1 MLVLASANPILRGRV
16 SNHAVRRS
24 LSEIEHVNGGI
35 RTVINWTFNPIVNA
49 TDGNPHFGHRARR
62 RNPMKVLITAPE
74 NENHTAPLKWA
85 LEQAGYAVACWA
97 GLGWTEAS
105 HASISLLTD
114 TQVKL
119 GHHLV
124 EPGDVIWIRRPL
136 EPKPNPHTAPED
148 AKFAAN
154 EYRWFYDSLMYLL
167 EALPVRVFNKY
178 TASRFIN
185 NKSVQLVLAR
195 ACGMNVPMTLMTN
208 SPQAVREYFRD
219 NPQRMICKAFST
231 HIWQKEQGGP
241 TSVTE
246 TFELRADMLPTD
258 EVLTYAPAIY
268 QELIVKKCDVRMVL
282 LGAAVY
288 SYSLHNPK
296 DVLGW
301 RQEATQGLLKVEPIM
316 TPPEIEESVLAFAAK
331 CGIACGSF
339 DFAIDNQDRWWFMEV
354 NEGGQ
359 FLWLDASNPGLHVQE
374 KFLAFMTAPVGSSRQ
389 MLEARQSE
397 FPSWSD
403 YLASPAKDQQLPEE
417 ADPDAD
423 FVSME
428 A

>member
-1 MLVLASANPILRGRV
+1 
-16 SNHAVRRS
+16 
-24 LSEIEHVNGGI
+24 
-35 RTVINWTFNPIVNA
+35 
-49 TDGNPHFGHRARR
+49 
-62 RNPMKVLITAPE
+62 MKILITAPE

-85 LEQAGYAVACWA
+85 LEQAGYSVACWA
-97 GLGWTEAS
+97 GLGWTEAKQ
-105 HASISLLTD
+105 ASIWPLPDTQIKETQIKD

-119 GHHLV
+119 GRHLV
-124 EPGDVIWIRRPL
+124 EPGDVIWIRRPA
-136 EPKPNPHTAPED
+136 EPKPNPRTSPED

-167 EALPVRVFNKY
+167 ETLPVRVVNKY

-185 NKSVQLVLAR
+185 NKSVQLLLAR
-195 ACGMNVPMTLMTN
+195 ACGMKVPRTLMSN
-208 SPQAVREYFRD
+208 SPQAVREYFRG
-219 NPQRMICKAFST
+219 NAQRTICKAFST

-241 TSVTE
+241 PAVNE

-268 QELIVKKCDVRMVL
+268 QELVAKKFDVRMVL

-288 SYSLHNPK
+288 SYSLQNPK
-296 DVLGW
+296 GSLDW
-301 RQEATQGLLKVEPIM
+301 RQDATQGLLKAGPII
-316 TPPEIEESVLAFAAK
+316 TPPEVEKSVLAFAAK
-331 CGIACGSF
+331 SGIACGSF
-339 DFAIDNQDRWWFMEV
+339 DFAIDNQDRWWFLEV

-359 FLWLDASNPGLHVQE
+359 FLWLDACNAGLHVQE
-374 KFLAFMTAPVGSSRQ
+374 KFLAFMTAPAGSSRQ

-417 ADPDAD
+417 ADPDAS

>member
-1 MLVLASANPILRGRV
+1 
-16 SNHAVRRS
+16 
-24 LSEIEHVNGGI
+24 
-35 RTVINWTFNPIVNA
+35 
-49 TDGNPHFGHRARR
+49 
-62 RNPMKVLITAPE
+62 MKILITAPE

-85 LEQAGYAVACWA
+85 LEQAGYSVACWA
-97 GLGWTEAS
+97 GLGWTEAKQ
-105 HASISLLTD
+105 ASISLFED
-114 TQVKL
+114 TQLKL
-119 GHHLV
+119 GRHLV

-136 EPKPNPHTAPED
+136 EPKPNPQTSPED

-167 EALPVRVFNKY
+167 ETLPVRVFNKY

-185 NKSVQLVLAR
+185 NKSVQLLLAR
-195 ACGMNVPMTLMTN
+195 ACGMNVPRTLMAN

-241 TSVTE
+241 VAVNE
-246 TFELRADMLPTD
+246 TFELKADMLPTD

-268 QELIVKKCDVRMVL
+268 QELVVKKFDVRMVL

-296 DVLGW
+296 GALDW
-301 RQEATQGLLKVEPIM
+301 RQDATRGLLKAEPII
-316 TPPEIEESVLAFAAK
+316 TPPEVGKSVLAFAAK
-331 CGIACGSF
+331 SGIACGSF
-339 DFAIDNQDRWWFMEV
+339 DFAIDNQNRWWFLEV

-359 FLWLDASNPGLHVQE
+359 FLWLDACNAGLHVQE
-374 KFLAFMTAPVGSSRQ
+374 KFLAFVTAPAGSSRQ
-389 MLEARQSE
+389 VLEARQSE

-417 ADPDAD
+417 ADPDAS

>member
-1 MLVLASANPILRGRV
+1 LKI
-16 SNHAVRRS
+16 
-24 LSEIEHVNGGI
+24 
-35 RTVINWTFNPIVNA
+35 
-49 TDGNPHFGHRARR
+49 
-62 RNPMKVLITAPE
+62 LITAPE

-85 LEQAGYAVACWA
+85 LEQAGYSVACWA
-97 GLGWTEAS
+97 GLGWTEAKQ
-105 HASISLLTD
+105 ASISLLPDAQFKD
-114 TQVKL
+114 TQLKL
-119 GHHLV
+119 GRNLV

-136 EPKPNPHTAPED
+136 GPKPNPQTSPAD

-154 EYRWFYDSLMYLL
+154 EYRCFYDSVMYLL
-167 EALPVRVFNKY
+167 ETLPVRVINTY

-195 ACGMNVPMTLMTN
+195 ACGMNVPRTLMSN

-219 NPQRMICKAFST
+219 NPQRIICKTFST
-231 HIWQKEQGGP
+231 HIWEKEQGGP
-241 TSVTE
+241 IVVTE
-246 TFELRADMLPTD
+246 TFELSADKLPID

-268 QELIVKKCDVRMVL
+268 QELVVKKFDVRMVL

-296 DVLGW
+296 GAVDW
-301 RQEATQGLLKVEPIM
+301 RGDATEGLVRVEPII
-316 TPPEIEESVLAFAAK
+316 TPPEVEKSVLAFAEK
-331 CGIACGSF
+331 SGIACGSF
-339 DFAIDNQDRWWFMEV
+339 DFAIDNQDRWWFLEV

-359 FLWLDASNPGLHVQE
+359 FLWLDAANAGLHVQE
-374 KFLAFMTAPVGSSRQ
+374 KFLAFLTAPAGSSRQ

-417 ADPDAD
+417 ADDS

-428 A
+428 G

>member
-1 MLVLASANPILRGRV
+1 
-16 SNHAVRRS
+16 
-24 LSEIEHVNGGI
+24 
-35 RTVINWTFNPIVNA
+35 
-49 TDGNPHFGHRARR
+49 
-62 RNPMKVLITAPE
+62 MKILITAPE

-85 LEQAGYAVACWA
+85 LEQAGYSVACWA
-97 GLGWTEAS
+97 GLGWTDARQAS
-105 HASISLLTD
+105 LSFLAD
-114 TQVKL
+114 TEVKL
-119 GHHLV
+119 GRHLV

-136 EPKPNPHTAPED
+136 EPKPNPRTSPED

-154 EYRWFYDSLMYLL
+154 EYRCFYDSLVYLL
-167 EALPVRVFNKY
+167 ETLPVRVVNKY

-185 NKSVQLVLAR
+185 NKSVQVVLAR
-195 ACGMNVPMTLMTN
+195 ACGMNVPRTLMAN
-208 SPQAVREYFRD
+208 SPQAVREFFRG
-219 NPQRMICKAFST
+219 NPQRMICKSFST

-241 TSVTE
+241 TAVTE
-246 TFELRADMLPTD
+246 TFELRADRLPSD

-268 QELIVKKCDVRMVL
+268 QELIVKKCDVRMLL

-301 RQEATQGLLKVEPIM
+301 RQEATQGLLKVEPII
-316 TPPEIEESVLAFAAK
+316 TPPEVEKSVLAFAAK
-331 CGIACGSF
+331 SGIACGSF
-339 DFAIDNQDRWWFMEV
+339 DFAIDNQDRWWFLEV

-359 FLWLDASNPGLHVQE
+359 FLWLDAANADLHVQE

-389 MLEARQSE
+389 VLEARQSE

-403 YLASPAKDQQLPEE
+403 YLASPAKNQQLPE
-417 ADPDAD
+417 DAD
-423 FVSME
+423 LDASYVSVE

>member
-1 MLVLASANPILRGRV
+1 
-16 SNHAVRRS
+16 
-24 LSEIEHVNGGI
+24 
-35 RTVINWTFNPIVNA
+35 
-49 TDGNPHFGHRARR
+49 
-62 RNPMKVLITAPE
+62 
-74 NENHTAPLKWA
+74 
-85 LEQAGYAVACWA
+85 
-97 GLGWTEAS
+97 
-105 HASISLLTD
+105 
-114 TQVKL
+114 
-119 GHHLV
+119 
-124 EPGDVIWIRRPL
+124 
-136 EPKPNPHTAPED
+136 
-148 AKFAAN
+148 
-154 EYRWFYDSLMYLL
+154 
-167 EALPVRVFNKY
+167 
-178 TASRFIN
+178 
-185 NKSVQLVLAR
+185 
-195 ACGMNVPMTLMTN
+195 MNVPRTLMAN

-241 TSVTE
+241 VAVNE

-268 QELIVKKCDVRMVL
+268 QEMVVKKFDVRMVL

-296 DVLGW
+296 GALDW
-301 RQEATQGLLKVEPIM
+301 RADATQGLVKAEPII
-316 TPPEIEESVLAFAAK
+316 TPPEVEESVLAFAAK
-331 CGIACGSF
+331 SGIACGSF
-339 DFAIDNQDRWWFMEV
+339 DFAIDNQDRWWFLEV

-359 FLWLDASNPGLHVQE
+359 FLWLDACNAGLHVQE
-374 KFLAFMTAPVGSSRQ
+374 KFLAFVTAPAGSSRQ

-417 ADPDAD
+417 ADPDAS